1 MIVVAGEALQDLVP
15 SGAPRGWTAYP
26 GGSPCNT
33 AVAAAR
39 LGARTAFLG
48 RLSRD
53 VFGQDI
59 RAHLAAAGVDLTT
72 VVDADEP
79 STLAVVSTDAEGVAT
94 YGFYYLGTS
103 DFAWREGDR
112 AELPAGC
119 RAVHVGSLASAVEP
133 TAGLLASAVASAGP
147 QVVRSY
153 DPNVRP
159 SLGLDKAEYRALVER
174 WVESTDLVR
183 ASQDDLAWLYPDT
196 PPLQVAARWQSSG
209 PRLVVV
215 SCGADGAAAVLA
227 GGEVHVPAQYV
238 TVVDTVGAGDAF
250 TAGLLVALDEAGAL
264 TRDGLAALS
273 APALEPCLTFAATAA
288 AATCGRAGADP
299 PSRPDLDSALEAAR
313 G

>member
-1 MIVVAGEALQDLVP
+1 MIVVAGEALVDLVP
-15 SGAPRGWTAYP
+15 SGVPRGWTALP

-53 VFGQDI
+53 AFGQEI
-59 RAHLAAAGVDLTT
+59 RAHLADSGVELGT

-79 STLAVVSTDAEGVAT
+79 STLAVVSTDADGVAT
-94 YGFYYLGTS
+94 YGFYHQGTS

-112 AELPAGC
+112 VELPAGC
-119 RAVHVGSLASAVEP
+119 RAVHVGSLATAVEP
-133 TAGLLASAVASAGP
+133 AAGLLAAAVASAGS

-159 SLGLDKAEYRALVER
+159 SLGLDKAAYRSLIER

-196 PPLQVAARWQSSG
+196 PPLRVAARWQSYG
-209 PRLVVV
+209 PRVVVV
-215 SCGADGAAAVLA
+215 SRGADGAAAVV
-227 GGEVHVPAQYV
+227 GGDEVHVPATRV
-238 TVVDTVGAGDAF
+238 EVVDTVGAGDAF
-250 TAGLLVALDEAGAL
+250 TAALLVALDESGAL
-264 TRDGLAALS
+264 TRDGLAALT
-273 APALEPCLTFAATAA
+273 PQRLEPCLTFASTAA

-299 PSRPDLDSALEAAR
+299 PSRAELASALEAA
-313 G
+313 GG